1 MWMGMIFKIQN
12 KVNDHTF
19 GIICKS
25 ITIEIEKILVNT
37 IRICPKII
45 RSWISRVASLGEEM
59 RRNPWYL
66 SEQSGG
72 RLESRRD
79 ERRRSNRVTT
89 S

>member
-45 RSWISRVASLGEEM
+45 RSWISRVASLGEE
-59 RRNPWYL
+59 RRGDEAKPMVPIRAVRWPTR
-66 SEQSGG
+66 EQK
-72 RLESRRD
+72 R
-79 ERRRSNRVTT
+79 
-89 S
+89 